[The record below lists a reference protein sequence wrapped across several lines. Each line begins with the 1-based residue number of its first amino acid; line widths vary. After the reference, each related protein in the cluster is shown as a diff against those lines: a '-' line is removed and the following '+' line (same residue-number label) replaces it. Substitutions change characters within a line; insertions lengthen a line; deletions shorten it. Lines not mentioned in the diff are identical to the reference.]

1 MLKQE
6 IQEYIDAHEEE
17 AYRLLVTLAQI
28 PAPSNHEEKRVEFAG
43 NGWKIWEQ
51 RAFTPTR
58 R

>member
-28 PAPSNHEEKRVEFAG
+28 AG